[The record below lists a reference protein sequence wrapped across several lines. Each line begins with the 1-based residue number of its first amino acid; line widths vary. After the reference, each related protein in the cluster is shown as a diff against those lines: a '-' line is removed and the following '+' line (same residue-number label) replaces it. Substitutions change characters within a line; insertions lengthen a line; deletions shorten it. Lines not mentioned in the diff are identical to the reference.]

1 MEILERIIGIILP
14 VFIIV
19 ASGYVYARL
28 RGDTVKV
35 DMTAV
40 NRVSMDVLCP
50 MLVFSALAGKDFDL
64 VHNGIL
70 VLAGVAISLGSAV
83 LSLPVCRLLG
93 YDARSFIPPMMYNN
107 CGNMGLPLA
116 ALAFGASGLASAAAM
131 FMAGSL
137 VFFSVG
143 IRIVESGR
151 KGVHTSF
158 FKLLV
163 SPMMLAMILGILFSL
178 VRISLPSP
186 LLQALKML
194 GEACIP
200 IMLFALGVRMID
212 VSFRC
217 WQIGLVGAI
226 ACPVTGL
233 AAAWT
238 LDAILTF
245 TAFQRGQVY
254 LYAAL
259 PPAVFCFM
267 VAEKYKQEPDKV
279 AAIVLM
285 GNLAALVFVPVG
297 LWLGLRVA

>member
-1 MEILERIIGIILP
+1 
-14 VFIIV
+14 V

-107 CGNMGLPLA
+107 CGKMGLPLA

>member
-19 ASGYVYARL
+19 ASGYIYARL
-28 RGDTVKV
+28 RGDAVKV

-233 AAAWT
+233 ATAWI
-238 LDAILTF
+238 LDAMLSL

-254 LYAAL
+254 LFAAL

-297 LWLGLRVA
+297 LWLGLRAV